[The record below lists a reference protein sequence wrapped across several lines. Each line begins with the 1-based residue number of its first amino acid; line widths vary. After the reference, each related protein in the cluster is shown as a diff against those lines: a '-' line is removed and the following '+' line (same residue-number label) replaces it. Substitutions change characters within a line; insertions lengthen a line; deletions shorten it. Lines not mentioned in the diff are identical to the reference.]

1 MANSL
6 SKDANLKFNKNYF
19 EEEDTPHL
27 IINLWA
33 YNYYPNHQP
42 CTACEIYSSFCKK
55 VLKKRWDADWGDFD
69 LVMGKIKKC
78 DQNFIN
84 INNYSSM
91 TKWSI
96 LDKLIQ
102 ITTPFDLKATL
113 IQLLKQIWNF
123 NTHSDKYECVGCLAF
138 EEWCIDFAKTK
149 WEPNFIDFDFTI
161 QKIRETDRTFINFER
176 ISIFEPEKFFV
187 PLRTK

>member
-1 MANSL
+1 
-6 SKDANLKFNKNYF
+6 
-19 EEEDTPHL
+19 
-27 IINLWA
+27 
-33 YNYYPNHQP
+33 
-42 CTACEIYSSFCKK
+42 
-55 VLKKRWDADWGDFD
+55 
-69 LVMGKIKKC
+69 
-78 DQNFIN
+78 
-84 INNYSSM
+84 M

-123 NTHSDKYECVGCLAF
+123 NTRSDKYECVGCLAF

-176 ISIFEPEKFFV
+176 ISIFEPEKIFV

>member
-1 MANSL
+1 
-6 SKDANLKFNKNYF
+6 
-19 EEEDTPHL
+19 
-27 IINLWA
+27 
-33 YNYYPNHQP
+33 
-42 CTACEIYSSFCKK
+42 
-55 VLKKRWDADWGDFD
+55 
-69 LVMGKIKKC
+69 
-78 DQNFIN
+78 
-84 INNYSSM
+84 M

-123 NTHSDKYECVGCLAF
+123 NTHSDKYECVGYLAF

-176 ISIFEPEKFFV
+176 ISIFEPEKIFV